1 MSLSPFPVP
10 SLSLFCPGCP
20 RRPRSAPSAPLPAPF
35 SFPSGRGSTLPPGSR
50 IVRSRI
56 GTAGGGIGT
65 AALRSRSVFQVFL
78 EELLETEFIF
88 KDVFLRCLL
97 EISQRWLPFSIC
109 RTAQR
114 GAGKIPPGCG
124 GPQGRCEVS
133 GAALRGRD
141 RARAQRCGGVR
152 LGAPRPRA
160 LGAEGRS
167 PPPVRST
174 SNPIPIV
181 TPNVFDPH
189 PSPEPR
195 YARTLFVLGGTFI
208 KPDRNGPQT
217 RF

>member
-35 SFPSGRGSTLPPGSR
+35 SFPSGRGSTLPPSPVSFAPVSGPRAVVS
-50 IVRSRI
+50 VRPLY
-56 GTAGGGIGT
+56 G
-65 AALRSRSVFQVFL
+65 AAPFFRFFL
-78 EELLETEFIF
+78 GELLETEFIF

-114 GAGKIPPGCG
+114 GTGKIPPGCG

-181 TPNVFDPH
+181 TPKVFDPH

-195 YARTLFVLGGTFI
+195 DARTLLVLGGTFI